1 MALFGESRR
10 MLEAVGLP
18 AGDPAPPPASPHAFA
33 DGGQYKWEL
42 AGAVDAGAVAK
53 LVERL
58 GEGPPRI
65 DQFTHTEGIMRL
77 TDAEIAELVEVCAGA
92 GRQLVMAAGPRG
104 VYDIGGQHLA
114 PSAAAKASAYRIRG
128 AEGLVRAVED
138 VRRAVDLGVRGF
150 LCFDE
155 GLLAALA
162 RLRAAGEL
170 PEGIKLKASSNM
182 GVSNPAHAK
191 LIAEAGADSINLQR
205 DIPIPMLA
213 ASRAVTAV
221 PFDLH
226 TDNPV
231 ATGGFLRLYDIP
243 DFIRVGAPVYL
254 KTGNAAQVVFDAPL
268 GPKELDG
275 ICRQIAVEAEMIAR
289 HAPGLVH
296 SDRPEF

>member
-10 MLEAVGLP
+10 MLEAIGVP
-18 AGDPAPPPASPHAFA
+18 AGDPAPPPDSPLTFA
-33 DGGQYKWEL
+33 DGGHYKWEL

-53 LVERL
+53 LIERL
-58 GEGPPRI
+58 DAEAPRI

-77 TDAEIAELVEVCAGA
+77 TDAEIGELVDVCAGA
-92 GRQLVMAAGPRG
+92 ERQLVMAAGPRG
-104 VYDIGGQHLA
+104 VYDIGAQDLA

-128 AEGLVRAVED
+128 AEQLVRAVED

-155 GLLAALA
+155 GLLWSLSK
-162 RLRAAGEL
+162 LRAAGEL

-191 LIAEAGADSINLQR
+191 LIADAGADSINLQR
-205 DIPIPMLA
+205 DITIPMLA
-213 ASRAVTAV
+213 ASRAVTSL

-226 TDNPV
+226 TDNPMG
-231 ATGGFLRLYDIP
+231 TGGFLRLYDIP
-243 DFIRVGAPVYL
+243 DIIRVGAPVYL

-275 ICRQIAVEAEMIAR
+275 IIRQIAVEAEMIAR
-289 HAPGLVH
+289 HSPDLTH
-296 SDRPEF
+296 STQPES

>member
-10 MLEAVGLP
+10 MLEAIGVPG
-18 AGDPAPPPASPHAFA
+18 GDPAPAPDSPHAFA
-33 DGGQYKWEL
+33 DGGHYKWEL
-42 AGAVDAGAVAK
+42 AGAVDAAAVSA
-53 LVERL
+53 LIERL
-58 GEGPPRI
+58 DAVEPRI

-77 TDAEIAELVEVCAGA
+77 TDAEITELVDACAGV

-155 GLLAALA
+155 GLFWSLA
-162 RLRAAGEL
+162 RLREAGEL
-170 PEGIKLKASSNM
+170 PEGVRLKASSNM
-182 GVSNPAHAK
+182 GVANPAHAK
-191 LIAEAGADSINLQR
+191 AIADLGADSINLQR
-205 DIPIPMLA
+205 DLDIPMLA
-213 ASRAVTAV
+213 AARAVTAV

-243 DFIRVGAPVYL
+243 DFIRVAAPVYL

-275 ICRQIAVEAEMIAR
+275 ICRQLMVEAEMIAR
-289 HAPGLVH
+289 HVPELSH